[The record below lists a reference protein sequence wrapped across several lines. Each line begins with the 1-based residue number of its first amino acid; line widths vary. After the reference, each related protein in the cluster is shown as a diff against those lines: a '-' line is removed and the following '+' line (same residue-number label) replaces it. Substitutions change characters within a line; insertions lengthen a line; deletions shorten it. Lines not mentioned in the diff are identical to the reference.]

1 MLVLISPGTQAVS
14 RYRFADFAAMIRTFG
29 TYFPA
34 SHIQVNNMRGP
45 GAPASLLFKLIVPA
59 TAVFI
64 VTVMSLIAVV
74 FSDPR
79 APVAKFLNTYGTT
92 LLVVEF
98 LAVIGLSLLA
108 MTVDRIRTLRELHK
122 SSKENTEAQSGK

>member
-1 MLVLISPGTQAVS
+1 
-14 RYRFADFAAMIRTFG
+14 
-29 TYFPA
+29 
-34 SHIQVNNMRGP
+34 MRGP

-79 APVAKFLNTYGTT
+79 APVAKFLNAYGTS

-122 SSKENTEAQSGK
+122 SSKENTEAQIGQLKDRQREPRCCQIGNSIAKTTGNLFRFLA